1 MNGYEL
7 LERLVQFGE
16 LTIIDHDGR
25 RITFGQ
31 KESGRDEP
39 CVTWRLNK
47 PGVINHILTNPRL
60 NLGETYMNGNW
71 DIAQGTLH
79 DLLSILRINLESSV
93 APRNGRATLM
103 STMGRILQSWNSI
116 RTSYRNVGHHYDL
129 DEVLFRACLDD
140 DLHYSCAYFEHPQIT
155 LEQAQRAK
163 CDLIAAK
170 LCLEDGQHV
179 LDIGGGWGSLA
190 IALCQAFD
198 IRVTG
203 LTLSHKQMQTARARV
218 RACGLETRIDI
229 RQMDYREHT
238 GRYDRVV
245 SVGMFEHVG
254 KRNYTSMLHK
264 ISDSLTS
271 EGVAL
276 LHTIGSRLPPE
287 PTNPWIRRHIFPGGY
302 LPSLSEVAQSVEKSH
317 LHTVDVE
324 IWREHYA
331 MTLAA
336 WNANFQRHRARFVHE
351 RGERFCRMWEFYL
364 VISQT
369 SFEAGITTVQHW
381 QLARHHLA
389 VPITRNYLYQDSKGA
404 AGITAQA
411 SLLKATA
418 SGTED
423 SAAPQAARSDHP
435 QQGKG

>member
-1 MNGYEL
+1 MHGYEL
-7 LERLVQFGE
+7 FERLVRFGE

-60 NLGETYMNGNW
+60 NLGETYMDGNW

-93 APRNGRATLM
+93 TPNSGRVTPL
-103 STMGRILQSWNSI
+103 STMRRILKSWNSI
-116 RTSYRNVGHHYDL
+116 RTSYRNVSHHYDL
-129 DEVLFRACLDD
+129 DEELFRACLDD
-140 DLHYSCAYFEHPQIT
+140 DLHYSCAYFDHPQAT

-170 LCLEDGQHV
+170 LCLQDGQHV
-179 LDIGGGWGSLA
+179 LDIGCGWGSLA

-218 RACGLETRIDI
+218 RACGLESRIDI
-229 RQMDYREHT
+229 HQMDYREHT

-254 KRNYTSMLHK
+254 PRNYPRFFDRCGELLTANGLMLH
-264 ISDSLTS
+264 
-271 EGVAL
+271 
-276 LHTIGSRLPPE
+276 HTIGSNESKEFTDAWFDRY
-287 PTNPWIRRHIFPGGY
+287 IFPGGVV
-302 LPSLSEVAQSVEKSH
+302 PSLHQIAGAAQSRWTIE
-317 LHTVDVE
+317 DVHNLGPDYDRTLMTWFDRIESRWDE
-324 IWREHYA
+324 IPSYD
-331 MTLAA
+331 
-336 WNANFQRHRARFVHE
+336 
-351 RGERFCRMWEFYL
+351 ERFRRTWRYYL
-364 VISQT
+364 LS
-369 SFEAGITTVQHW
+369 
-381 QLARHHLA
+381 
-389 VPITRNYLYQDSKGA
+389 
-404 AGITAQA
+404 
-411 SLLKATA
+411 
-418 SGTED
+418 
-423 SAAPQAARSDHP
+423 SAASFRVRNLQLF
-435 QQGKG
+435 QVLT

>member
-1 MNGYEL
+1 MHGYEL
-7 LERLVQFGE
+7 FERLVRFGE

-25 RITFGQ
+25 RNTFGQ
-31 KESGRDEP
+31 KASDDAP

-47 PGVINHILTNPRL
+47 PGVIKHILANPRL
-60 NLGETYMNGNW
+60 NLGETYMDGNW

-93 APRNGRATLM
+93 NPNSRRVTPL
-103 STMGRILQSWNSI
+103 STMRRILKSWNSI
-116 RTSYRNVGHHYDL
+116 RTSYRNVSHHYDL
-129 DEVLFRACLDD
+129 DEELFRACLDD
-140 DLHYSCAYFEHPQIT
+140 DLHYSCAYFDHPQAT

-179 LDIGGGWGSLA
+179 LDIGCGWGSLA

-218 RACGLETRIDI
+218 RACGLESRIDI
-229 RQMDYREHT
+229 HQMDYREHT

-254 KRNYTSMLHK
+254 KRNYTSMLRK

-271 EGVAL
+271 EGIAL

-317 LHTVDVE
+317 LHTADVE

-336 WNANFQRHRARFVHE
+336 WNTNFQQHRARFVRE

-389 VPITRNYLYQDSKGA
+389 VPITRNYLYQRSEEVAGKTARTRPLKG
-404 AGITAQA
+404 
-411 SLLKATA
+411 TA
-418 SGTED
+418 SGTKER
-423 SAAPQAARSDHP
+423 ATPRAVRTNHP